1 MTLSL
6 GIIGSSKGNGHP
18 YSWSAIFNGY
28 DADAMSECEY
38 PVIPEYLSKQ
48 NWPSA
53 RIFDANVVSIW
64 TQDYELSKHIA
75 KASCIPHVSLSLNE
89 LIDNVDAVLLAR
101 DDAENHMYFSK
112 NILLSGKPIYIDK
125 PIALSKANLNEIYQL
140 QQYSGQIFTC
150 SALRYSSELSLSH
163 QDKIDLGE
171 ITKISAFTPNS
182 WEKYAVHLIEPIL
195 NMINPENKI
204 VGSELVINS
213 FEAKTLNVTWKNGL
227 KTFINTLGRSNVP
240 IKIEIEGLNGTKSLI
255 FKDAFLSFKCALQDY
270 VDGINKNECR
280 SPFEFNSRVVD
291 LIERGIT

>member
-1 MTLSL
+1 MCVCA
-6 GIIGSSKGNGHP
+6 H
-18 YSWSAIFNGY
+18 
-28 DADAMSECEY
+28 
-38 PVIPEYLSKQ
+38 
-48 NWPSA
+48 
-53 RIFDANVVSIW
+53 
-64 TQDYELSKHIA
+64 
-75 KASCIPHVSLSLNE
+75 
-89 LIDNVDAVLLAR
+89 
-101 DDAENHMYFSK
+101 
-112 NILLSGKPIYIDK
+112 
-125 PIALSKANLNEIYQL
+125 
-140 QQYSGQIFTC
+140 
-150 SALRYSSELSLSH
+150 
-163 QDKIDLGE
+163 KIDLGE

-213 FEAKTLNVTWKNGL
+213 FEAKTLDVTWKNGL
-227 KTFINTLGRSNVP
+227 KTFINTLGHSNVP